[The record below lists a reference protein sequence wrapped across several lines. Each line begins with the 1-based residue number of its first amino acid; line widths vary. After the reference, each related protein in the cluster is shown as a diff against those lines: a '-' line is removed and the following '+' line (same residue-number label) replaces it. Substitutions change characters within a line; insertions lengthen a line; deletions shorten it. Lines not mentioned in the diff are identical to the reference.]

1 VKMLRDGK
9 NKQNVQKASD
19 SKATSVEWLEEHMI
33 ALPVLILL
41 L

>member
-33 ALPVLILL
+33 VLILL